1 MQVRSVSL
9 VLISLALAACYPRQP
24 VAPPP
29 APPPPP
35 PPAAPTLTPAEEA
48 VQRMRRAQRAF
59 DEGVRLGRQSRWAD
73 AADRYR
79 LAVEAMPNEPRYHL
93 ALSDALLAQGRE
105 WEAADALQAGIR
117 AEENGPRPNHRVL
130 AVDYERLI
138 RLLTRLNRLDEAR
151 EAASRQA
158 QHRRMRDAMV
168 PED

>member
-1 MQVRSVSL
+1 MQVRSILL
-9 VLISLALAACYPRQP
+9 VVAPLLLAACYPRQP

-29 APPPPP
+29 LPPPPP
-35 PPAAPTLTPAEEA
+35 PPPVVDPAAEA
-48 VQRMRRAQRAF
+48 VARMQRARRAY
-59 DEGVRLGRQSRWAD
+59 DEGVRLGRQSRWAE

-79 LAVEAMPNEPRYHL
+79 LAVEAVPNEVRYHL

-117 AEENGPRPNHRVL
+117 VEEEGPNPNHRVL

-151 EAASRQA
+151 EAAARQA
-158 QHRRMRDAMV
+158 RHRRLRDAAVV
-168 PED
+168 PD

>member
-1 MQVRSVSL
+1 MQVRSILFVL
-9 VLISLALAACYPRQP
+9 VPLALAACYPRQP

-29 APPPPP
+29 LPPPPP
-35 PPAAPTLTPAEEA
+35 PPIVADPAAEA
-48 VQRMRRAQRAF
+48 VARMQRAQRAY
-59 DEGVRLGRQSRWAD
+59 DEGVRLGRQSRWAE

-79 LAVEAMPNEPRYHL
+79 LAVETVPNEVKYHL

-117 AEENGPRPNHRVL
+117 AEENGPNPNHRVL

-151 EAASRQA
+151 EAATRQA
-158 QHRRMRDAMV
+158 QHRRLRDAAAV
-168 PED
+168 PD

>member
-9 VLISLALAACYPRQP
+9 VLISFALAACYPRQP

-29 APPPPP
+29 PPPPPP
-35 PPAAPTLTPAEEA
+35 PPAPAISPAEEA
-48 VQRMRRAQRAF
+48 VLRMQRAQRAF

-79 LAVEAMPNEPRYHL
+79 LAAEAVPNEPRYHL

-105 WEAADALQAGIR
+105 WEAADALLAGIR
-117 AEENGPRPNHRVL
+117 AEENGPDPNHRVL

-138 RLLTRLNRLDEAR
+138 RLLTRLNRMDEAR
-151 EAASRQA
+151 DAASRQA
-158 QHRRMRDAMV
+158 QHRRLRDSMV
-168 PED
+168 PPE